1 MARIFNSIRQRL
13 LKENRLTRYVV
24 YAVGEIFL
32 VMIGILLALQVNN
45 WNTARSERH
54 KEVKYLRSLKH
65 DLQVDLVN
73 LHEMIDLRRK
83 KTNTAI
89 SLLSFTLPKDAR
101 GILAMDSMVWVVFG
115 WKDYHPRTNTLK
127 ELTNTGDLGLIR
139 SDSIKAI
146 LLDIEQANAEVVT
159 SVAHMRREY
168 DEYLYDRAA
177 LLREQSPFRDIRA
190 SYEQLRAVNDT
201 AVTAERTQELTTQ
214 SGEFLKDRV
223 VRNGLRLAAGNNS
236 YIRGQYESILSDTQ
250 RLITLID
257 KDLNTP

>member
-13 LKENRLTRYVV
+13 LKENRLTRYLV
-24 YAVGEIFL
+24 YAVGEILL
-32 VMIGILLALQVNN
+32 VMIGILLAVQVNN
-45 WNTARSERH
+45 WNSARIERH
-54 KEVKYLRSLKH
+54 KEIKYLRALKH

-73 LHEMIDLRRK
+73 LKEMIDLRRK

-89 SLLSFTLPKDAR
+89 ALLTTPPPIDTR
-101 GILAMDSMVWVVFG
+101 GIQALDSMVKVVFG

-127 ELTNTGDLGLIR
+127 ELTNSGDLSLIR
-139 SDSIKAI
+139 SDSIKTI
-146 LLDIEQANAEVVT
+146 LLDIEQANAVVAT

-177 LLREQSPFRDIRA
+177 LLREQSPFLDVRA

-201 AVTAERTQELTTQ
+201 AVTAERTQELATQ
-214 SGEFLKDRV
+214 SEEFLRDRV

-236 YIRGQYESILSDTQ
+236 YIRGQYERILSDTQ
-250 RLITLID
+250 RLIALID
-257 KDLNTP
+257 NDLNTP